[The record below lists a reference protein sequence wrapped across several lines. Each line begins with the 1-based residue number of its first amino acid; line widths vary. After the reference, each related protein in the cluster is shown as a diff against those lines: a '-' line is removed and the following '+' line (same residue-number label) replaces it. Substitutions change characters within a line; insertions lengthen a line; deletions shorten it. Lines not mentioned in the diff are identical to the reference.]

1 MSTMQNTQYLTA
13 EVHIDHAPQDV
24 LAAVLDVRRWWTENL
39 IGHSAAVGDEFVF
52 TDDSAYPGETSRSK
66 EGIRFC
72 RFRVTEVSPTRVAWH
87 AVDCETTFIEDR
99 HEWRDTD
106 VVIDITPAGTGTDL
120 RLTHVGLTAASQCFD
135 ACSRGWS
142 FYVRTSIPQ
151 LVTTGTGQ
159 PIPRYADPDGAGR
172 TAPSETRA

>member
-1 MSTMQNTQYLTA
+1 MSTMENTQYLTA
-13 EVHIDHAPQDV
+13 SVTIDRAPERV
-24 LAAVLDVRRWWTENL
+24 LAAVLDVRGWWTENL

-52 TDDSAYPGETSRSK
+52 TDDAAYPGETSRTK

-87 AVDCETTFIEDR
+87 AVDCEMTFIEDR

-106 VVIDITPAGTGTDL
+106 VIIDLTPVDRGTEL
-120 RLTHVGLTAASQCFD
+120 RLTHVGLTAESECFE

-151 LVTTGTGQ
+151 LVTTGAGQ
-159 PIPRYADPDGAGR
+159 PIPRYPDADGAGGA
-172 TAPSETRA
+172 APSETRA